1 MIPEYYQFF
10 CPVKILSGLRALGN
24 LPYEMDLLGAHRAL
38 IVTDK
43 GVVGA
48 GLIRHVLRALEGSQS
63 ELGAIFDKTPPDSSM
78 EVVNEVAQLF
88 TKEGCDCFVAVG
100 GGSCM
105 DTAKCANMMVT
116 EGAYDLAKLQGTERV
131 KKRMKP
137 FIAVPTTAGTG
148 SEVSLAAVIH
158 DETTKV
164 KMGFASYRM
173 LPDVAILD
181 PKMTLTMPPKI
192 TAATGMDA
200 LTHAIEAYY
209 CLQKN
214 PVSDSFAIAAIKLIM
229 DNLIRCI
236 ENGKDETARLA
247 MANAALLAGISFSNS
262 MCGVVHALAHACGG
276 VSRIPHGVAT
286 GVLLPWGM
294 ENNLDKAGGTIA
306 ELAPLL
312 GASTSGSPMQQ
323 AKAAIEAV
331 RGLVTRLRDLC
342 EFPTTL
348 NEAGVPE
355 NKLGDIA
362 KAALNDAT
370 ITFNPEEVTYEDA
383 LAILR
388 KAFG

>member
-1 MIPEYYQFF
+1 
-10 CPVKILSGLRALGN
+10 
-24 LPYEMDLLGAHRAL
+24 
-38 IVTDK
+38 
-43 GVVGA
+43 
-48 GLIRHVLRALEGSQS
+48 
-63 ELGAIFDKTPPDSSM
+63 
-78 EVVNEVAQLF
+78 
-88 TKEGCDCFVAVG
+88 
-100 GGSCM
+100 
-105 DTAKCANMMVT
+105 
-116 EGAYDLAKLQGTERV
+116 
-131 KKRMKP
+131 
-137 FIAVPTTAGTG
+137 
-148 SEVSLAAVIH
+148 
-158 DETTKV
+158 
-164 KMGFASYRM
+164 
-173 LPDVAILD
+173 
-181 PKMTLTMPPKI
+181 
-192 TAATGMDA
+192 MDA